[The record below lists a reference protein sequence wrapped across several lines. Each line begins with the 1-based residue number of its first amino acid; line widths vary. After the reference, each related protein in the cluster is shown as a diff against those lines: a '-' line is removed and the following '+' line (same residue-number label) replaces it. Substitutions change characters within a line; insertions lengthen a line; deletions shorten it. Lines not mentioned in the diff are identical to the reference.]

1 MEYRNTAKE
10 NLLVVTCVQNQ
21 QLSQQEE
28 FTASSRDPHVEK
40 NAFYCPDF
48 GSKKCCYSKR
58 WISLTRKFPFPH
70 KFINCTRD
78 YGFKMGSSV
87 CLHHPFLPTP
97 HRFTLKSLHSS
108 IPFSTKCDFSPLPAH
123 FWLISHLN
131 TNFPGLVQFAL
142 DGSIIFILFILVLL
156 LWKEEIV

>member
-21 QLSQQEE
+21 QLSKQE

-40 NAFYCPDF
+40 SAFYCPIF

-87 CLHHPFLPTP
+87 CLHRPFHLTP

-108 IPFSTKCDFSPLPAH
+108 IPFSTKCDFQPSASSFLTYIPPQYQ
-123 FWLISHLN
+123 
-131 TNFPGLVQFAL
+131 FPRLVQFAL